1 MDETTAKT
9 LLTLA
14 LALDRDL
21 GAMFSLVEA
30 IPDEALRR
38 RFDGAVAGLM
48 GVIARD
54 LVFPIERLHPALRPK
69 P

>member
-1 MDETTAKT
+1 MDETTAKA

-21 GAMFSLVEA
+21 AALFDVVA
-30 IPDEALRR
+30 TIPDEGLRR
-38 RFDGAVAGLM
+38 RFNRAVGDVM

-54 LVFPIERLHPALRPK
+54 LVYPIERLHPALRSK